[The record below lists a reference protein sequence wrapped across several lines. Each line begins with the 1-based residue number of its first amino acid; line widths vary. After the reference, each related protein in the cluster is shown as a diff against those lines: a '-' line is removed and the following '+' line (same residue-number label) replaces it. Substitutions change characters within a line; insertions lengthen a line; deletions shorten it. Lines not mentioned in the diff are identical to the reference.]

1 MVMTIFFGHELRIIS
16 FVLSFSVS
24 VYSVEVFICSSV
36 FYLFV
41 CVCVVYVESVGIKR
55 AWLHPNYT
63 SPPSLHCGPYI
74 CKIVALTPL
83 HCGSY
88 TSSLWPLHM
97 QNDLV
102 TRLSLHAS

>member
-24 VYSVEVFICSSV
+24 VYSGEVFICSSV

-55 AWLHPNYT
+55 AWLHPNFIFILTIPALLLFTVALTYAKLW
-63 SPPSLHCGPYI
+63 PLHLF
-74 CKIVALTPL
+74 IVALTPL
-83 HCGSY
+83 HCGPY
-88 TSSLWPLHM
+88 TCKM
-97 QNDLV
+97 
-102 TRLSLHAS
+102 T